1 MGALM
6 EWISSMFP
14 MLLQAVIGG
23 AVAGVVFGATV
34 RVELKYLRRD
44 VDHAHRRLDQIT
56 GIG

>member
-1 MGALM
+1 M